1 MLRCEMKGGMAG
13 PIEHHRLYGE
23 PVRHVEPRFVH
34 VEPIRERSGSHHWRI
49 APHTHHGLHQL
60 LLVSEGGGAM
70 NGEGT
75 AFAITTPAVL
85 VIPAD
90 TVHGFAFEPGTDGWV
105 ISIARTAMPGS
116 ANGGG
121 LVATLF
127 DRARCVGPID
137 REAARLIGQSFL
149 SLSNELAWDGAGRN
163 LAIEGD
169 VLKLL
174 VSFARVGL
182 AHERVTASLTDAESL
197 LLSRF
202 RALIEAH
209 VAEHLTVAVYAR
221 RLGVSEDRLL
231 AVCRKRF
238 GVPPIQII
246 HQRVMVEAQ
255 RWLLY
260 TTAPVGSIA
269 EALGFRDISY
279 FSRFF
284 ARRLGESPRAF
295 RSRDARGG

>member
-1 MLRCEMKGGMAG
+1 MAG
-13 PIEHHRLYGE
+13 PIEHYRLYGE
-23 PVRHVEPRFVH
+23 PIRHVEPRFIH
-34 VEPIRERSGSHHWRI
+34 VEPIRERSGFHHWRI
-49 APHTHHGLHQL
+49 APHAHRELHQL
-60 LLVSEGGGAM
+60 LLVSGGGGAM
-70 NGEGT
+70 NCE
-75 AFAITTPAVL
+75 ASSFVIATPAIL
-85 VIPAD
+85 VIPAE

-105 ISIARTAMPGS
+105 ISIARTAMPG
-116 ANGGG
+116 AATGDG
-121 LVATLF
+121 LIATLF

-137 REAARLIGQSFL
+137 REAARQIGQGFL
-149 SLSNELAWDGAGRN
+149 ALSNELAWDGAGRN

-174 VSFARVGL
+174 VAFARAGL
-182 AHERVTASLTDAESL
+182 AQERMTASLTDAETV

-202 RALIEAH
+202 RALVEAH
-209 VAEHLTVAVYAR
+209 FAEHLAVAAYAR

-238 GVPPIQII
+238 AAPPIQII

-260 TTAPVGSIA
+260 TSAPVGSIA
-269 EALGFRDISY
+269 DALGFKDISY

-284 ARRLGESPRAF
+284 TQRLGQSPRAF
-295 RSRDARGG
+295 RSAQTSGSAEL